1 MASFYFRLFV
11 LLLLILQV
19 FAENE
24 SQEEKEL
31 DNDSKRAQKGKNF
44 EVYYRTIVLAI
55 EIQNSII
62 AKFF

>member
-44 EVYYRTIVLAI
+44 EVY
-55 EIQNSII
+55 
-62 AKFF
+62 